1 MHIMIGKCWKPPF
14 VVGQRRNGDTIET
27 SSRFDDNLKKSMR
40 TLTVAFYFMGGEAIS
55 NTDIL
60 NPVERHLVT
69 DNNVGR
75 HIA

>member
-1 MHIMIGKCWKPPF
+1 
-14 VVGQRRNGDTIET
+14 
-27 SSRFDDNLKKSMR
+27 MR